1 MKIDK
6 AGIID
11 EALKLLNEVGID
23 ALSTR
28 LLADRLGVKQP
39 ALYWHFRSKR
49 ALLDAMN
56 DEMLRRGHPHRWL
69 VKDEDWKDFLRDNA
83 RSFRRALLA
92 YRDGARVHAGTEA
105 SPDDLANPEAHIR
118 MLVEAGASP
127 ELAIEILVSISR
139 YVVGCVL
146 EEQADVADAVAR
158 EKKLD
163 EAASTYPLTAKALNH
178 YRGKGAE
185 VFFESGLAFI
195 LDGIVVRLKSLQ
207 A

>member
-6 AGIID
+6 TGIID

-28 LLADRLGVKQP
+28 LLAERLGVKQP

-56 DEMLRRGHPHRWL
+56 DEMLRRGHQHRWPA
-69 VKDEDWKDFLRDNA
+69 DGEDWKDFLRDNA
-83 RSFRRALLA
+83 RSFRHALLA

-105 SPDDLANPEAHIR
+105 SPEDLANPEAHIR
-118 MLVEAGASP
+118 ILVDAGAGP

-146 EEQADVADAVAR
+146 EEQADIPDAAAR
-158 EKKLD
+158 GAKLD
-163 EAASTYPLTAKALNH
+163 QAASEYPLTSKALGH
-178 YRGKGAE
+178 YRSKGAE
-185 VFFESGLAFI
+185 VFFDSGLMFI
-195 LDGIVVRLKSLQ
+195 LDGIVARLKNLHS
-207 A
+207 